1 MALSEDR
8 ILDAAID
15 VLNAYGL
22 ASTSMRQIA
31 KEIGVQPNSIYWYI
45 KSKQELLAKIAER
58 IITADEDAP
67 RDPGNNDADQEI
79 ANILR
84 QLRKNMLSVRDGAEI
99 VSLAQALQPTPLK
112 PIQQITVILHR
123 TLDQRS
129 ANWGARALVHYA
141 LGLVAEEQNHQ
152 ELLRAGI
159 VTADESSLQT
169 AEEFDFGIS
178 TILTG
183 LALPSPSTPAEL
195 A

>member
-58 IITADEDAP
+58 IIIATEDAP
-67 RDPGNNDADQEI
+67 TDPQSKDAGEEI

-84 QLRKNMLSVRDGAEI
+84 QLRRNMLSVRDGAEI
-99 VSLAQALQPTPLK
+99 VSLAQALQPTPLE
-112 PIQQITVILHR
+112 PTGQITAILLR

-129 ANWGARALVHYA
+129 ASWGARALVHYA

-159 VTADESSLQT
+159 VAADESSQQT

-178 TILTG
+178 AILIG
-183 LALPSPSTPAEL
+183 LTLLSPSTPAEP